1 MRTNMQRFPA
11 GPSMQRV
18 SFQPGEVVFAEG
30 DASDLAYLIVR
41 GRVSIQIGDGA
52 SRRFL
57 AEFGPGEVFGEMGL
71 IEVGPRSATAAA
83 EDYTVCAAY
92 TPNELL
98 DLLEK
103 NPTEAIVF
111 VKTLVHRLRETNRKL
126 LRKEP

>member
-1 MRTNMQRFPA
+1 ME
-11 GPSMQRV
+11 RV

-41 GRVSIQIGDGA
+41 GGVSIHIGQGEA
-52 SRRFL
+52 KRPL
-57 AEFGPGEVFGEMGL
+57 AELGAGEVFGEMGL
-71 IEVGPRSATAAA
+71 IEDGPRSATAVA

-92 TPNELL
+92 TPTELL

-126 LRKEP
+126 LRKAP